1 MHEKEKERRLRRGYR
16 REGHVGG
23 WEKERVNWP
32 VGWGSLKIY
41 LDSYVPFMQTKDL
54 RTRGQGGALLQMAL
68 NYYRDTR

>member
-1 MHEKEKERRLRRGYR
+1 MRRREERRGRGGGG
-16 REGHVGG
+16 EGGRG
-23 WEKERVNWP
+23 RGEKERVNWP

-54 RTRGQGGALLQMAL
+54 RTRWHGGALLQIAL